1 MVKQEEKGLYFKAFL
16 PDARIL
22 SKEEIDMLTDEKTA
36 AVKSDGAK
44 GIWVEVFCPEGSCSK
59 KRDRITIPAK
69 GFTTEEKKGV
79 WLNLFCSE
87 DQCMVEDP
95 TDLS

>member
-1 MVKQEEKGLYFKAFL
+1 MVTQGEKGTYFKAFL

-22 SKEEIDMLTDEKTA
+22 SKEEIDMLPDEKKTVA
-36 AVKSDGAK
+36 KRGDAK

-69 GFTTEEKKGV
+69 GFTTGEKKGV
-79 WLNLFCSE
+79 WLNVFCPE
-87 DQCMVEDP
+87 DRCVVDDS
-95 TDLS
+95 TDLT